1 MMPRGLRWFVAL
13 LLLASAVGGILA
25 DKLAHSRRSNEA
37 RAAALAHAGKYSA
50 AETLY
55 FSQIEHGAV
64 TVPLM
69 VAFLD
74 AHRYVNSTPLDE
86 DGRPDLI
93 PIKPKKADTVRDHA
107 IDVMLEREDLSRDV
121 VLLGRY
127 WNDVGL
133 NRVPEDERR
142 DVERAADAEP
152 PLPWAN
158 HLLAREAYYLTR
170 HDEAARRYVREG
182 VHFDRHDDIDSALAI
197 LEGLGGYPAIGEA
210 FADPRVD
217 RLASPW
223 MHFRYAVE
231 LREWKRALRWSWVST
246 FGGRFSLGPLLLAI
260 ASGLAWLVFCAR
272 LGRIGERPLVR
283 GPLYLAALVLGM
295 ISVYPTDILIAV
307 QESILHLEHTGETL
321 HDVLYFLFGVGFR
334 EELSKLLLF
343 ALLLPIL
350 LRGFRR
356 QWVTK
361 LDVLVCGA
369 LVGLGFAAVEN
380 LLYFEHE
387 ELSTA
392 MARFLTANFLHMS
405 MTGLTSLAL
414 FNFAHEPE
422 KHSFEF
428 SRTLVAVMALH
439 GAYDF
444 LLSARGGASYLAMGV
459 FILLAQRFTSAVHAT
474 RERVE
479 RGLPLLTIF
488 ISGMAFV
495 VGASFVYASWL
506 VGPAVAAA
514 VLVEGMFGVVII
526 LFFFVQELRRL

>member
-1 MMPRGLRWFVAL
+1 MTRGLRWFVVL
-13 LLLASAVGGILA
+13 ILLASAACGALA
-25 DKLAHSRRSNEA
+25 NKLAHSRRTNEA
-37 RAAALAHAGKYSA
+37 RAAALAHAGKYGN

-64 TVPLM
+64 TVPLI

-93 PIKPKKADTVRDHA
+93 PIKPKKAETVRDHA
-107 IDVMLEREDLSRDV
+107 IDVLLEREDLSRDV
-121 VLLGRY
+121 ALLGHY

-133 NRVPEDERR
+133 NRVSEDERLE
-142 DVERAADAEP
+142 VERAADADP
-152 PLPWAN
+152 PMPWAN
-158 HLLAREAYYLTR
+158 HLLAREAFYLTR
-170 HDEAARRYVREG
+170 HDAAARRYLREG
-182 VHFDRHDDIDSALAI
+182 VLFDRHDDIDSALAI
-197 LEGLGGYPAIGEA
+197 LEVTGGFPAVGEA
-210 FADPRVD
+210 LTDPRVD
-217 RLASPW
+217 RLASAW
-223 MHFRYAVE
+223 THFRYAVE
-231 LREWKRALRWSWVST
+231 IRDWRRALGWSWVST
-246 FGGRFSLGPLLLAI
+246 FHGRFSLGPMILAVV
-260 ASGLAWLVFCAR
+260 SGLAWLVFCAR
-272 LGRIGERPLVR
+272 LGRIGERPFVR
-283 GPLYLAALVLGM
+283 GPLYVAALALGM
-295 ISVYPTDILIAV
+295 ISVYPTDILIAL
-307 QESILHLEHTGETL
+307 QESVLHLEHTGETL
-321 HDVLYFLFGVGFR
+321 HDILYFFFGVGFR

-343 ALLLPIL
+343 VPLLPLL

-356 QWVTK
+356 EWITK

-387 ELSTA
+387 DLSTA

-414 FNFAHEPE
+414 FEFAREPD
-422 KHSFEF
+422 KNSFEF
-428 SRTLVAVMALH
+428 SQTLFAVMAVH

-444 LLSARGGASYLAMGV
+444 FLSAKGGASYLAMGV
-459 FILLAQRFTSAVHAT
+459 FILLAQRFTSAVHTT

-479 RGLPLLTIF
+479 RGLPLLHIF

>member
-1 MMPRGLRWFVAL
+1 MARGLRWFVAFI
-13 LLLASAVGGILA
+13 LLASAACGVLA
-25 DKLAHSRRSNEA
+25 DKLARRHRSSEA
-37 RAAALAHAGKYSA
+37 RAASLAHAGKYSA

-55 FSQIEHGAV
+55 FSQIERGAV
-64 TVPLM
+64 TVPLL

-86 DGRPDLI
+86 DGRPDLL
-93 PIKPKKADTVRDHA
+93 PIQAKKADTVRDHA
-107 IDVMLEREDLSRDV
+107 IDVFLEREDLSPDV

-133 NRVPEDERR
+133 NRVSEEERR
-142 DVERAADAEP
+142 EVERAADAEP
-152 PLPWAN
+152 PMPWAN
-158 HLLAREAYYLTR
+158 HLLAREAYYLAR
-170 HDEAARRYVREG
+170 HDDAARRYLREG
-182 VHFDRHDDIDSALAI
+182 VLFDRHDDVDAALAI
-197 LEGLGGYPAIGEA
+197 LEGTSGYPAIGEA

-217 RLASPW
+217 HLASPW

-231 LREWKRALRWSWVST
+231 VRDWKRALRWSWAST
-246 FGGRFSLGPLLLAI
+246 FHGRFSLGPLLLAI
-260 ASGLAWLVFCAR
+260 VSGLAWLVFSAR

-283 GPLYLAALVLGM
+283 GPLYVAAFALGM

-307 QESILHLEHTGETL
+307 QESVLHLEHTGETL
-321 HDVLYFLFGVGFR
+321 HDFLYFFFGVGFR

-343 ALLLPIL
+343 APLLPLL

-356 QWVTK
+356 EWVTK

-387 ELSTA
+387 DLSTA
-392 MARFLTANFLHMS
+392 MARFLTANFFHMS

-414 FNFAHEPE
+414 FEFAREPD
-422 KHSFEF
+422 KHSFAF
-428 SRTLVAVMALH
+428 SRTLFAVMALH

-444 LLSARGGASYLAMGV
+444 FLSMRGGASFLAMGV
-459 FILLAQRFTSAVHAT
+459 FILLAQRFTGAVHLT
-474 RERVE
+474 RQRVE
-479 RGLPLLTIF
+479 RGLPLLNIF
-488 ISGMAFV
+488 LSGMAFV

-514 VLVEGMFGVVII
+514 VLVEGLFGVVII